1 MMLELYFQDFELYFQ
16 GSCHLD
22 APVTFLGPYKAP
34 TINIE
39 DTLLKLFL
47 SKSFAFSSEFL
58 LV

>member
-1 MMLELYFQDFELYFQ
+1 MSELYFQDFELSFQ

-34 TINIE
+34 IVNIE

-47 SKSFAFSSEFL
+47 SKSFAFFSKFL